1 MRRHF
6 SGDLGFKRKNQI
18 KCAWDSIAGVV
29 TSKPSS
35 VVHGMPLS
43 KQAPYSLTAFSHLCV
58 PIQDCKIWDL
68 NLYSCIKVCSATS
81 KLHTLPLVLQSLSRA
96 VYPTKSWNQHQQNAD
111 NKPLGLLMFCN
122 YRLMVNTHKL
132 ILKRQPW
139 QCRRCCASCTQN
151 MGWSKRQLFIIIAI
165 HEDLLQ

>member
-1 MRRHF
+1 MRQYRRCGYLQTFLSCTWNAFKQTGSILAHCLQPPVCANTRLQDMRPEFVFMYQGVF
-6 SGDLGFKRKNQI
+6 SYLQTPYSSFSSSESISGSVSYKEWKNQEW
-18 KCAWDSIAGVV
+18 KNKEW
-29 TSKPSS
+29 K
-35 VVHGMPLS
+35 
-43 KQAPYSLTAFSHLCV
+43 
-58 PIQDCKIWDL
+58 
-68 NLYSCIKVCSATS
+68 
-81 KLHTLPLVLQSLSRA
+81 
-96 VYPTKSWNQHQQNAD
+96 NQHQQNAD